1 MQSPFVRFALPLI
14 LLAAQMSLACGGLP
28 EMTRGYEAQ
37 GDSPY
42 VLVLGTAQDGGLPQI
57 GCRQVCCEAV
67 REDSTQRRMVTSLLL
82 VDPGSEQRWL
92 FDASPDL
99 PTQVER
105 ARGHVAPTRKEG
117 AGRPPLFDGI
127 FLTHAHVGHY
137 TGLLH
142 LGREAY
148 GSGSIALH
156 ASPRML
162 DFLGQHG
169 PWSLILKDGYLEPQ
183 ALVPGQT
190 LQLTPSLS
198 VTAIPVP
205 HREEFSD
212 TVAFLI
218 RGPERALL
226 YLPDIDK
233 WDRWEHWENQGPW
246 RRSIEGVV
254 AEVDF
259 ALLDGTFFG
268 DGEIPGRAME
278 DIPHPFISE
287 SLQRF
292 ASLPALERAKIF
304 FTHLNHTNPAAIP
317 GSSAQQTVQEAGMS
331 VARERQVFEL

>member
-1 MQSPFVRFALPLI
+1 MQSPLVRYAVPLT
-14 LLAAQMSLACGGLP
+14 LLAAQISLACGSPATATQVDPGSI
-28 EMTRGYEAQ
+28 R
-37 GDSPY
+37 SPY

-57 GCRQVCCEAV
+57 GCRQDCCEAL
-67 REDSTQRRMVTSLLL
+67 REDSQQRRMVTSLLL
-82 VDPGSEQRWL
+82 VDPGSGQRWL

-99 PTQVER
+99 PAQVER
-105 ARGHVAPTRKEG
+105 ARDHVAPVREIG

-142 LGREAY
+142 RGREAY
-148 GSGSIALH
+148 GSGSVPLH
-156 ASPRML
+156 AAGRML
-162 DFLGQHG
+162 RFLGEHG
-169 PWSLILKDGYLEPQ
+169 PWSLILEDGYLEPRE
-183 ALVPGQT
+183 LVADRSV
-190 LQLTPSLS
+190 QLTSTLS

-212 TVAFLI
+212 TMAFLI

-233 WDRWEHWENQGPW
+233 WDRWERP
-246 RRSIEGVV
+246 IEEVIG
-254 AEVDF
+254 EVDF

-292 ASLPALERAKIF
+292 AGLGDDERAKIF

-317 GSSAQQTVQEAGMS
+317 GSNAQQAVGQAGMS
-331 VARERQVFEL
+331 ITREFEVFEL